1 MRKLIDMLKIM
12 LAFLLVIISVTLSG
26 CKEFKGKTNNDSVNT
41 DQNWKEQF
49 NKKLNLLGH
58 RNWVLVVDKAF
69 PEQNAL
75 GMEFIYVNEGLLPVL
90 KQVLTQI
97 NSSNHIKP
105 IIYQDKELGFITENQ
120 ARGVT
125 QFAQES
131 KLIFGNQTVQ
141 TMLHDSVFRKL
152 DTESKLFK
160 VLVIKTNETIPY
172 TSVFLQLDCAYWNV
186 QNEKQLRDTLMLNR

>member
-1 MRKLIDMLKIM
+1 MRKLVDMLKIM
-12 LAFLLVIISVTLSG
+12 LAFLLVIISVTLSA

-75 GMEFIYVNEGLLPVL
+75 GMEFIYVNEGMLLVL

-97 NSSNHIKP
+97 KLSNHVKP

-120 ARGVT
+120 ALSITGKAIGSLSLGKAGSPPT
-125 QFAQES
+125 
-131 KLIFGNQTVQ
+131 K
-141 TMLHDSVFRKL
+141 
-152 DTESKLFK
+152 
-160 VLVIKTNETIPY
+160 
-172 TSVFLQLDCAYWNV
+172 
-186 QNEKQLRDTLMLNR
+186 